1 MRFLR
6 LDYRDDLRALDLHP
20 LISVVSIDEADKR
33 ENLLEAVR
41 RLSTGSTSGLRGL
54 VEHEGL
60 LVELDPIGGEPISET
75 CTSATVVAHVDA
87 VDPDAQ
93 GTGLH
98 REIERWERQAAID
111 SAAVEEI
118 RSHIDLSVRA
128 RARRLQL
135 RLDPPRATSTAPAM
149 TTARLRVRA
158 VRRALDAVNAVPAV
172 IPRSAPDVEALMERW
187 ETYRTRRTAHE
198 AHLVQLAASVADAER
213 ALAVATDR
221 LAEAKV
227 QARPMMLAPADEA
240 RLEELYELSHES
252 SLWRKGLNSDEEAEM
267 LALLHSVGTA
277 SWTEYSVLRMSFSTA
292 PVEKDPAVV
301 EAEEQ
306 LEAARA
312 HLEITRRERVE
323 DEVTSSL
330 RDELRSIKADCQ
342 PLLGVLVPSD
352 IGWALGQ
359 LLDMVDNPEWVEAMN
374 ALRDVLSSN
383 DLHPPGGLE
392 PAEIVGWADS
402 WLQAQESLQTP
413 ARPVPE
419 PVEDEVEIRLE
430 LAAESQLLVRHDRAL
445 GQIDRAER
453 EAARSALRVT
463 QLRSQLRERTDG
475 SPPRTAADVMS
486 VIDPIAEQVL
496 NDIGGS
502 VPLAV
507 VGEFGLLPPPEI
519 DALMEA
525 LEEVA
530 ERVQVIVVSNNPG
543 VTDWA
548 SRVGL
553 ERADHR
559 AGLST
564 RL

>member
-20 LISVVSIDEADKR
+20 LISVVSITEADKR
-33 ENLLEAVR
+33 EHLLEAVR

-54 VEHEGL
+54 VEHDGL
-60 LVELDPIGGEPISET
+60 LVELDPIGGEPLSET

-87 VDPDAQ
+87 VDPDDD
-93 GTGLH
+93 GSSLH

-111 SAAVEEI
+111 SATVEEI

-128 RARRLQL
+128 RARQLQRRLE
-135 RLDPPRATSTAPAM
+135 PPRPTSTSPAM
-149 TTARLRVRA
+149 TTARLRARA
-158 VRRALDAVNAVPAV
+158 VRRALDAVTAIPAV
-172 IPRSAPDVEALMERW
+172 IPRSSPEIEDLIERW
-187 ETYRTRRTAHE
+187 ERYRERRTTHE
-198 AHLVQLAASVADAER
+198 PHLVELAAQVAEAER
-213 ALAVATDR
+213 AVALATER
-221 LAEAKV
+221 MAEARER
-227 QARPMMLAPADEA
+227 ARPVMLAPADEA
-240 RLEELYELSHES
+240 RLEELFELSHES

-267 LALLHSVGTA
+267 QALLHSVGVA
-277 SWTEYSVLRMSFSTA
+277 SWTEYSVLRMSPTVPSD
-292 PVEKDPAVV
+292 K
-301 EAEEQ
+301 EAEVLQAEQ
-306 LEAARA
+306 DLETARE
-312 HLEITRRERVE
+312 HLETVRIERVE

-342 PLLGVLVPSD
+342 PFLGVLVPSD
-352 IGWALGQ
+352 IGWALNQ
-359 LLDMVDNPEWVEAMN
+359 LLDMVENPEWLEALN
-374 ALRDVLSSN
+374 ALRDTLSSN
-383 DLHPPGGLE
+383 DLHPPGGIE
-392 PAEIVGWADS
+392 PEEIIGWADS
-402 WLQAQESLQTP
+402 WLQAQESLQVP
-413 ARPVPE
+413 ARSAPE
-419 PVEDEVEIRLE
+419 PVENEIEIRLE
-430 LAAESQLLVRHDRAL
+430 LEAESQLLVRHDRAM

-453 EAARSALRVT
+453 GAARSGLRVD
-463 QLRSQLRERTDG
+463 QLRSQLRERIDG
-475 SPPRTAADVMS
+475 PPPRTAADVMAI
-486 VIDPIAEQVL
+486 IDPIAEQVL

-507 VGEFGLLPPPEI
+507 VGEFGHLPTPEI

-530 ERVQVIVVSNNPG
+530 ERVQVIVVSTNPA

-553 ERADHR
+553 ERADLQ